1 MDKDKDRFLP
11 REPAG
16 RISAIRLE
24 TSGRVQ
30 RAAVYVDDRLAAY
43 ALPSEVR
50 GLTAGEMVHGEQLR
64 KLQEHYERGAYLQA
78 IRFLGRR
85 DRSVQEVRQHLQA
98 KGWDE
103 PARERAVNRLRHE
116 RLLEDKGFAQK
127 WVDYRIRTAPRSR
140 RMMIRELEQ
149 KGVARETIHEVL
161 AAVDES
167 ALALAC
173 AQKKIRQ
180 WQRYAA
186 DERRQRITVFLQRKG
201 FPYGLCRETARK
213 MADDGQGD

>member
-50 GLTAGEMVHGEQLR
+50 GLTAGEMV
-64 KLQEHYERGAYLQA
+64 LQA

-127 WVDYRIRTAPRSR
+127 WIDYRIRTAPRSR